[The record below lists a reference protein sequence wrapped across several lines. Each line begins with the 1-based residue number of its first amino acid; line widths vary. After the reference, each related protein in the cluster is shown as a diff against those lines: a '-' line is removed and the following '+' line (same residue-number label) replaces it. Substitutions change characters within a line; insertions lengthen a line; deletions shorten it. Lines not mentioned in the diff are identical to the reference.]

1 MSEKIVFVDVET
13 GGLDPRNYPLIQ
25 VAAVAVDCDLAEI
38 EALEVKLRF
47 EESVADRKALA
58 INGYDRDVWGREAVM
73 AYDARDRV
81 GDFLARHSTAST
93 VGTRA
98 RLAGHNVA
106 FDIGF
111 LDMLWSGLPRPWHRH
126 ALCTVSLALWHYAGR
141 PVSERPTSYSLQ
153 ALVAHLGIT
162 QARAHE
168 ALSDARASLDIAR
181 RLRGVA
187 P

>member
-1 MSEKIVFVDVET
+1 MTDQIVFVDVET

-25 VAAVAVDCDLAEI
+25 VAAVAVNEDFQELETI
-38 EALEVKLRF
+38 EVKLRF
-47 EESVADRKALA
+47 EESAADRKALA
-58 INGYDRDVWGREAVM
+58 INGYSREVWDREAVM

-141 PVSERPTSYSLQ
+141 PAAERPPSYSLQ
-153 ALVAHLGIT
+153 ALVSHLGIQ